1 MTVRK
6 LELGGIVGL
15 NQEEGIEE
23 RHLCLLLLWM
33 RTSEHGGSGRIVAM
47 VQEEGRAKMMKVRI
61 A

>member
-1 MTVRK
+1 MTVRM

-23 RHLCLLLLWM
+23 RHLYLLRLW
-33 RTSEHGGSGRIVAM
+33 RLTSEHDGSGRIVGM